1 MTVKKDNTMMIAL
14 VAGAGLLFWQMS
26 KGKTPLPAPS
36 MKPPTLPPPT
46 VPPPGVKPQTLP
58 PKTPVIE
65 NPTMPLEVWQGLT
78 GEEIAQMPVTREM
91 GNVGYEDYYKT
102 SAPYAIGDTDFS
114 IWGMTESGSPVVAQ
128 NDPASYAAWE
138 WL

>member
-1 MTVKKDNTMMIAL
+1 MKDNKMMIAL

-26 KGKTPLPAPS
+26 KGKTPLPTPS
-36 MKPPTLPPPT
+36 MKPP
-46 VPPPGVKPQTLP
+46 TLP

-65 NPTMPLEVWQGLT
+65 NPIMPLEVWQGLT

>member
-26 KGKTPLPAPS
+26 KGKTLPAPT
-36 MKPPTLPPPT
+36 MQ
-46 VPPPGVKPQTLP
+46 PPPGVKPQTLP
-58 PKTPVIE
+58 PKTPVVE
-65 NPTMPLEVWQGLT
+65 NPIMPLEVWQGLT

-102 SAPYAIGDTDFS
+102 SAPYAIGDTGFS